1 MAGRIKR
8 SRMKVVN
15 AGAAGIDVGARFHV
29 VAVSGEVTTEPVR
42 QFDTFT
48 GDLHRLADWLAEVGV
63 TSVAMES
70 TGVYWI
76 PVFEILEQ
84 RGLEVILVNARDVK
98 NVPGRKTDFNDAQ
111 WIQQLHEYGLLRA
124 SFRPIGEIV
133 ELRGYL
139 RHRSRLVESAAT
151 EVQRMQ
157 KALMQ
162 MNLQL
167 HHVVTDMTGKTGM
180 AILRSIV
187 AGERDP
193 EKLALHR
200 DMRCKAD
207 RATIEAALD
216 GNYRR
221 EHVFALRQSLE
232 LYDILNEKIA
242 VCDGEIEQC
251 LASLTAGRPEP
262 DEPLPKPRHRTRS
275 KNAPDFDVRSALHL
289 LVGVDLTQIQGL
301 GPHAALKLVA
311 ECGTDMS
318 KWATSKHFTS
328 WLTLA
333 PGAKIS
339 GGKILSAKTRRS
351 ASRATTV
358 LRLAAVSV
366 SRTQTALGAFFRR
379 LAARVGKAKA
389 VTATARK
396 IAVLFYNTLK
406 HGATYVDPGADYYEQ
421 RYRDRVVRG
430 LRARAAS
437 FGYSLVEADAAD
449 GVS

>member
-1 MAGRIKR
+1 MAGQKKK
-8 SRMKVVN
+8 SKMKVVN
-15 AGAAGIDVGARFHV
+15 RGAAGIDVGARFHV
-29 VAVSGEVTTEPVR
+29 VAVSADATPDSVR

-48 GDLHRLADWLAEVGV
+48 GDLHRLADWLREAGV
-63 TSVAMES
+63 ATVAMES

-76 PVFEILEQ
+76 PVFEILEE
-84 RGLEVILVNARDVK
+84 RGFEVLLVNARDVK

-124 SFRPIGEIV
+124 SFRPMSEIV

-139 RHRSRLVESAAT
+139 RHRSRLIESAAT

-162 MNLQL
+162 MNVQL

-180 AILRSIV
+180 TILRGII
-187 AGERDP
+187 AGERDAK
-193 EKLALHR
+193 KLARHR
-200 DMRCKAD
+200 DARCKAD
-207 RATIEAALD
+207 QPTIEAALA

-221 EHVFALRQSLE
+221 EHVFALRQSVE
-232 LYDILNEKIA
+232 LYDILNEKIGA
-242 VCDGEIEQC
+242 CDVEIEQA
-251 LASLTAGRPEP
+251 LARLTAKRPEP
-262 DEPLPKPRHRTRS
+262 DAPLAKPRHRTRS
-275 KNAPDFDVRSALHL
+275 KNAPDFDVRTALHL

-301 GPHAALKLVA
+301 GPHAALKLIG

-318 KWATSKHFTS
+318 KWRTSKHFTS

-339 GGKILSAKTRRS
+339 GGKVLSAKTRRS

-406 HGATYVDPGADYYEQ
+406 HGSDYVDPGADYYEQ

-430 LRARAAS
+430 LRARAAA
-437 FGYSLVEADAAD
+437 FGYALVEDGAA
-449 GVS
+449 